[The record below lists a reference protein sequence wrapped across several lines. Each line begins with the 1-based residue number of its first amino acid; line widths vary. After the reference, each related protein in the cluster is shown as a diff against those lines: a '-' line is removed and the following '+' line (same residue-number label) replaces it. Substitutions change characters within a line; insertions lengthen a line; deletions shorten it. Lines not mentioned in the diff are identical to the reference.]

1 MERLIPVRV
10 VNQIG
15 TIEDNLDAVEASIRK
30 RVEEYGSMAV
40 TEDTVKEGRQSLAD
54 IRKEKTAL
62 DKERKEIKAQW
73 MKPYLVFEERAKK
86 IIALYDD
93 PIEAIN
99 SQIKQYEA
107 LQKEEKRK
115 KIQSVYDTVKGEY
128 GDWLPLGKIYDTK
141 WENKSYSPKKIKEDM
156 QRLFGQLEVSIST
169 IKSMDSEFEADA
181 LHVLKETGSLQDAVA
196 EMNELQ
202 KQKKRFL
209 EQARQEAE
217 RRRQEKET
225 EENKPKQEEKAAGMQ
240 EAEEKPLAPETL
252 EEPEKPAA
260 GPVPK
265 VPETPAPFAPERTL
279 TVLVKI
285 GENDFGLL
293 RDFLDIA
300 GLEYEVM

>member
-1 MERLIPVRV
+1 MEGLVPVRV
-10 VNQIG
+10 VNRIG

-30 RVEEYGSMAV
+30 RVEEYGSMAI

-128 GDWLPLGKIYDTK
+128 GDWLPLEKIYDAK

-156 QRLFGQLEVSIST
+156 KRLFGQLEVSIST
-169 IKSMDSEFEADA
+169 VQSLKSDYEEQA
-181 LHVLKETGSLQDAVA
+181 LQVLKDTGSLQAA
-196 EMNELQ
+196 IGKINEL
-202 KQKKRFL
+202 R
-209 EQARQEAE
+209 EAE
-217 RRRQEKET
+217 ALIKEKQQRR
-225 EENKPKQEEKAAGMQ
+225 EEEAASKPERAVT
-240 EAEEKPLAPETL
+240 PETL
-252 EEPEKPAA
+252 PAFQT
-260 GPVPK
+260 V
-265 VPETPAPFAPERTL
+265 TPDLPFAIEKIL
-279 TVLVKI
+279 SVTVTV
-285 GENDFGLL
+285 GENDLAMLTG
-293 RDFLDIA
+293 FLEA
-300 GLEYEVM
+300 NNLEYEVR